1 MAEGTQLSMTDDGR
15 LAVTKR
21 AAAGAGADRLRRE
34 ARILEQA
41 AHPGVVE
48 LLAAGDLDGG
58 AVLHT
63 AFVGGGTLA
72 EQLGA
77 LEAAKGAMVAAALA
91 TTLADL
97 HDRGIAHRRVT
108 ADHVLMTD
116 ADRVRL
122 CGLADAAV
130 ISEAGACDT
139 EAAAADIEAVATL
152 VREIAGSPAG
162 ADTTALRAVADRV
175 LLADP
180 PARPSMRTLAQ
191 ALSALTPGAGPST
204 PPVAPGGRILA
215 ARPSAA
221 SRRPRLPH
229 GRTAMTV
236 VVVTVLVIGAV
247 LATKGSGPG
256 PSAPVVAAPPPAPGP
271 TDTSTDTSTSTSTTE
286 PPGTRVWPTVP
297 RSDPAARPAVVEVAG
312 GVVSSSGRRWQV
324 AAPDDLV
331 VIGDWDCDGL
341 ATPAV
346 VRPGTGH
353 VWTYANWAEGTE
365 GVVADAAG
373 TVPDAIS
380 ATAVTVDGC
389 HHLEIVDT
397 AGTTTRLD
405 LRP

>member
-1 MAEGTQLSMTDDGR
+1 MA
-15 LAVTKR
+15 
-21 AAAGAGADRLRRE
+21 
-34 ARILEQA
+34 
-41 AHPGVVE
+41 
-48 LLAAGDLDGG
+48 
-58 AVLHT
+58 
-63 AFVGGGTLA
+63 
-72 EQLGA
+72 
-77 LEAAKGAMVAAALA
+77 
-91 TTLADL
+91 
-97 HDRGIAHRRVT
+97 
-108 ADHVLMTD
+108 
-116 ADRVRL
+116 
-122 CGLADAAV
+122 
-130 ISEAGACDT
+130 
-139 EAAAADIEAVATL
+139 
-152 VREIAGSPAG
+152 
-162 ADTTALRAVADRV
+162 
-175 LLADP
+175 
-180 PARPSMRTLAQ
+180 
-191 ALSALTPGAGPST
+191 
-204 PPVAPGGRILA
+204 
-215 ARPSAA
+215 
-221 SRRPRLPH
+221 
-229 GRTAMTV
+229 V

-271 TDTSTDTSTSTSTTE
+271 SDTSTSTTE

-373 TVPDAIS
+373 TVPDAMS
-380 ATAVTVDGC
+380 AAAVTVDGC

-397 AGTTTRLD
+397 AGKTTRLD

>member
-1 MAEGTQLSMTDDGR
+1 MAEGTQLSMTDEGR

-108 ADHVLMTD
+108 ADHVLMAE

-139 EAAAADIEAVATL
+139 EAAAAADIEAVATL

-162 ADTTALRAVADRV
+162 ADTAALRAVADRV

-221 SRRPRLPH
+221 SRRPRLSH
-229 GRTAMTV
+229 GRTAMAV
-236 VVVTVLVIGAV
+236 VVVPVLVIGAV

-271 TDTSTDTSTSTSTTE
+271 TDTSTSTSTIE

-312 GVVSSSGRRWQV
+312 GVFASSGRRWQV

-353 VWTYANWAEGTE
+353 VWTYANCAEGTE
-365 GVVADAAG
+365 CVVADAAWM
-373 TVPDAIS
+373 VPDAIS